1 MPSPKEQLF
10 NMKIYAPN
18 YYFDFK
24 CIADKCTHSCC
35 VGWDVYIDDETQKK
49 YISLDGEIGERARKA
64 LCEKDDGVCFA
75 MQENGT
81 CPFLNER
88 GLCDIILQKGE
99 DYISE
104 ICHEH
109 PRFYN
114 FFSDRV
120 ETGLGLS
127 CEEAARIILG
137 QKKPAHLEV
146 IDEDGEPEDTLWED
160 EAYILEK
167 RDLLLSI
174 VHQESLSLEETI
186 AQVLAAA
193 NSKLPQKTYGKWA
206 KILSSLERLD
216 KEWDSLLT
224 SLANCEDATT
234 SDIGLEYAFKNLLS
248 YFIYRHVSAADK
260 DTIAATAAFA
270 CLSVRIIEGICA
282 AEIKRH
288 GSCSFDFLCNT
299 ARLYSSEIE
308 YSEENT
314 QKLIELCGK

>member
-1 MPSPKEQLF
+1 
-10 NMKIYAPN
+10 MKTYAPN

-24 CIADKCTHSCC
+24 CIADKCKHSCC
-35 VGWDVYIDDETQKK
+35 VGWDVYIDKETQEK
-49 YISLDGEIGERARKA
+49 YISLDGEIGERARRA
-64 LCEKDDGVCFA
+64 LCEKEDGVCFA
-75 MQENGT
+75 MQENGN

-127 CEEAARIILG
+127 CEEAARVILG
-137 QKKPAHLEV
+137 QKKPALLEV
-146 IDEDGEPEDTLWED
+146 IDEDGEPEDMLWED
-160 EAYILEK
+160 EANILEK

-174 VHQESLSLEETI
+174 ARQESLSLEETI

-193 NSKLPQKTYGKWA
+193 NSKLPQKTYGEWA

-216 KEWDSLLT
+216 KEWDFMLTLLADCEEAPSLDGELT
-224 SLANCEDATT
+224 S
-234 SDIGLEYAFKNLLS
+234 AFKNLLS
-248 YFIYRHVSAADK
+248 YFIYRHVSAADE
-260 DTIAATAAFA
+260 DSLSATAAFA
-270 CLSVRIIEGICA
+270 CLSVKIIEGICA
-282 AEIKRH
+282 AEIEKH